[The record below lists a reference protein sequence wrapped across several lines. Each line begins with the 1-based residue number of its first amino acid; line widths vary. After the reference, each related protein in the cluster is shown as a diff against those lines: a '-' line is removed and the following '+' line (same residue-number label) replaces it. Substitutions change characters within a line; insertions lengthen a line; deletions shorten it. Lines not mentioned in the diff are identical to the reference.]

1 MDTATR
7 LQLLGPGMA
16 GMAGKALAARA
27 TMDAPPM
34 AQAGQPTQTGP
45 TMTQSQFANSTRA
58 STAQLAARQRK
69 LAQLLREREAALA
82 PPPTY

>member
-7 LQLLGPGMA
+7 LQLLGPGMVGA
-16 GMAGKALAARA
+16 AGKALAARA
-27 TMDAPPM
+27 TMDAPAERPSQS
-34 AQAGQPTQTGP
+34 AQTGP

-58 STAQLAARQRK
+58 SAAQLAERQRK

-82 PPPTY
+82 PPPAY